1 MYFFNDYPNTFLYI
15 LISYKKFMFGIK
27 ITYKITF
34 FDIIFYNFKEKHIF
48 ERQAYIF
55 LNH

>member
-1 MYFFNDYPNTFLYI
+1 MYFFNDYPNTFLYT

-27 ITYKITF
+27 ITNKITF